1 LERGHEHCKTSFGLI
16 LADLLTA
23 YEVTLSFLLR
33 LRSLIRNTEACVLI
47 TLTPLLSASTYT
59 RDWVPKLAQLSD
71 GCFTFQGITS
81 DPVLGPTFPAYSGL
95 LSVHSTPS
103 PHTFLD
109 PSRRFS
115 QLRGLNVAGTTSGSG
130 GGGENNLAFKCM
142 RKRFVVET
150 LHLDVEGG
158 VGERRTTPSTL
169 QANPEPHHK
178 APVVQSA
185 TQLARVHIDAPPER
199 PRDLPSPAEVELP
212 KKAKKKV
219 AFRTA
224 DADQYEF

>member
-1 LERGHEHCKTSFGLI
+1 MTE
-16 LADLLTA
+16 
-23 YEVTLSFLLR
+23 YEVILSFLLR

-47 TLTPLLSASTYT
+47 TLTPQLSSSTYA
-59 RDWVPKLAQLSD
+59 DYWIPKLAQLSD

-81 DPVLGPTFPAYSGL
+81 DPVLGPTFPSYSGL

-115 QLRGLNVAGTTSGSG
+115 QLRGLNLAGTASGT

-158 VGERRTTPSTL
+158 VGERRTTPATL
-169 QANPEPHHK
+169 QANPEPQH
-178 APVVQSA
+178 PVPAAQSA
-185 TQLARVHIDAPPER
+185 TQLAKVHIEAPPEA
-199 PRDLPSPAEVELP
+199 PRELPSTSEVETP
-212 KKAKKKV
+212 KKTKKKV
-219 AFRTA
+219 AFRSA
-224 DADQYEF
+224 DTDLYDF